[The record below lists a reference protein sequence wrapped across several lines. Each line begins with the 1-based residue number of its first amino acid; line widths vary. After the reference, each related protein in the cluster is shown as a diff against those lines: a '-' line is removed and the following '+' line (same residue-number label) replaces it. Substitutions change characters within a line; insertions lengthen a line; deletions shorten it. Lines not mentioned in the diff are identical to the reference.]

1 MKKIRILLADDH
13 LLMRIGLSTLIASE
27 KDMEVVGEADNGA
40 DAVALAETCAPNVII
55 MDLMMPRMSGAKA
68 TQLIRKAHPDIHVL
82 ILTSYGNA
90 AELTEAIDNGADGVL
105 LKDTAT
111 DTLIAAIRTVKGGG
125 KAIPESLLRRTN
137 TEPPPA
143 NLTERQLMIL
153 ESVTRGLTNPEIA
166 TQLGIS
172 EIGVKKHLQ
181 VIFAKIGAATRA
193 EAASIALRKQLLKI

>member
-27 KDMEVVGEADNGA
+27 KDMEIVGEADNGA
-40 DAVALAETCAPNVII
+40 DAATLAESCAPNVII
-55 MDLMMPRMSGAKA
+55 MDLMMPQMSGAKA
-68 TQLIRKAHPDIHVL
+68 TQLIRKAHPDIHIL

-90 AELTEAIDNGADGVL
+90 AELTEAISNGADGVL
-105 LKDTAT
+105 FKDTAT
-111 DTLIAAIRTVKGGG
+111 DTLIATIRAVQSGE
-125 KAIPESLLRRTN
+125 KAIPKSLLQRTDE
-137 TEPPPA
+137 EPPPTK
-143 NLTERQLMIL
+143 LTERQLMIL
-153 ESVTRGLTNPEIA
+153 ESVTRGLTNHDIA